1 MSVNSVS
8 SNFEL
13 KANPYGSSNSNFSYV
28 DIPITEDLD
37 KAKLLIGQ
45 KVNISFRIDS
55 QSGKNQSNESQN
67 QNGTTVKKDTSTA
80 TAEEYTISNAVIANI
95 LTDNDTDLYSEF
107 APLESIP
114 EADLSHYIE
123 NIKKAI
129 SNKSE
134 IKVELSETAD
144 TDNDE
149 KKNFYNTEVN
159 IVKSLYPAKD
169 KEE

>member
-1 MSVNSVS
+1 MS
-8 SNFEL
+8 
-13 KANPYGSSNSNFSYV
+13 
-28 DIPITEDLD
+28 
-37 KAKLLIGQ
+37 
-45 KVNISFRIDS
+45 
-55 QSGKNQSNESQN
+55 
-67 QNGTTVKKDTSTA
+67 VKKDTSTA

-123 NIKKAI
+123 NKIKSNKEYVSSVTPAKIRIVLEKDYVETIKKAI

>member
-1 MSVNSVS
+1 MKIKYNKEYVS
-8 SNFEL
+8 SVTPAKIRIVLE
-13 KANPYGSSNSNFSYV
+13 KDYV
-28 DIPITEDLD
+28 ET
-37 KAKLLIGQ
+37 
-45 KVNISFRIDS
+45 
-55 QSGKNQSNESQN
+55 
-67 QNGTTVKKDTSTA
+67 
-80 TAEEYTISNAVIANI
+80 
-95 LTDNDTDLYSEF
+95 
-107 APLESIP
+107 
-114 EADLSHYIE
+114 
-123 NIKKAI
+123 IKKAI

>member
-1 MSVNSVS
+1 M
-8 SNFEL
+8 
-13 KANPYGSSNSNFSYV
+13 
-28 DIPITEDLD
+28 
-37 KAKLLIGQ
+37 
-45 KVNISFRIDS
+45 
-55 QSGKNQSNESQN
+55 
-67 QNGTTVKKDTSTA
+67 
-80 TAEEYTISNAVIANI
+80 ANI

-123 NIKKAI
+123 NNKNKSNKECFSSVTPAKIRIILEKDYVDTIKKAI

-134 IKVELSETAD
+134 IKVELLETAD

>member
-1 MSVNSVS
+1 MIKM
-8 SNFEL
+8 L
-13 KANPYGSSNSNFSYV
+13 KEY
-28 DIPITEDLD
+28 
-37 KAKLLIGQ
+37 
-45 KVNISFRIDS
+45 R
-55 QSGKNQSNESQN
+55 QN
-67 QNGTTVKKDTSTA
+67 KGYTQEQ
-80 TAEEYTISNAVIANI
+80 TAEMIGISARQYQRIEKDEGK
-95 LTDNDTDLYSEF
+95 TT
-107 APLESIP
+107 LET
-114 EADLSHYIE
+114 
-123 NIKKAI
+123 IKKAI

>member
-1 MSVNSVS
+1 MTV
-8 SNFEL
+8 
-13 KANPYGSSNSNFSYV
+13 K
-28 DIPITEDLD
+28 
-37 KAKLLIGQ
+37 
-45 KVNISFRIDS
+45 
-55 QSGKNQSNESQN
+55 
-67 QNGTTVKKDTSTA
+67 GTTVKKDTSTA

-123 NIKKAI
+123 NKIKSDKEYVSSVTPAKIRIVLEKDYVETIKKAI

-134 IKVELSETAD
+134 IKVELLETAD

-159 IVKSLYPAKD
+159 IVKSLYPVKD

>member
-1 MSVNSVS
+1 MIK
-8 SNFEL
+8 E
-13 KANPYGSSNSNFSYV
+13 P
-28 DIPITEDLD
+28 TEEQ
-37 KAKLLIGQ
+37 AKILSHEG
-45 KVNISFRIDS
+45 NIVVTARPG
-55 QSGKNQSNESQN
+55 SGK
-67 QNGTTVKKDTSTA
+67 TYTVVEKIRIVLEKDYVET
-80 TAEEYTISNAVIANI
+80 
-95 LTDNDTDLYSEF
+95 
-107 APLESIP
+107 
-114 EADLSHYIE
+114 
-123 NIKKAI
+123 IKKAI